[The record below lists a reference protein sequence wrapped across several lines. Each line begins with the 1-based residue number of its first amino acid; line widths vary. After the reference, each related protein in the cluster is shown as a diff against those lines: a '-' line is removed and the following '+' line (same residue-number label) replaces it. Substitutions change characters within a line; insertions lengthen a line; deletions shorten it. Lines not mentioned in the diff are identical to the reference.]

1 MEYLSYSVV
10 NGVIVAG
17 QSATI
22 TPNCIFEVSGN
33 IWSIDGPTLGFLCSI
48 VVTWVNKA
56 AGLVAYDKR
65 PLDGTISN
73 VNLSNLATGAAW
85 GTAIVQPDGRYVIS
99 I

>member
-1 MEYLSYSVV
+1 MYLSYTVV
-10 NGVIVAG
+10 NGKVTAG
-17 QSATI
+17 SSSTI
-22 TPNCIFEVSGN
+22 NSNCIFEATGN

-56 AGLVAYDKR
+56 AGRVAYDKR
-65 PLDGTISN
+65 VLDGSVVN
-73 VNLSNLATGAAW
+73 VNLSDQETGAAW